1 MYIHTIMSG
10 LGIVNVCTYIMSGL
24 GIVNVYTYN
33 HIRVRYCECMYIQS
47 HQG

>member
-1 MYIHTIMSG
+1 MYIRTITSG

-33 HIRVRYCECMYIQS
+33 HIRVRYCECIYIQS
-47 HQG
+47 QG

>member
-1 MYIHTIMSG
+1 MYIHTITG
-10 LGIVNVCTYIMSGL
+10 LGIVNYIHTIISGL

-33 HIRVRYCECMYIQS
+33 HIRVRYCECIYIQS